1 MSEVMKRYIDRLLRP
16 ITRRLSAMVVRAVVV
31 DVVEDLQRQG
41 LQVRM
46 DSDESGDNIERFQQ
60 YGFSSV
66 PPADSEAIIAALK
79 GNLAQRV
86 ALAVE
91 KKELRP
97 QGDSLDVFIYHA
109 EGHSIQLTKDGK
121 CIISVTDAILEA
133 TSSFTIISQETLIQG
148 PLHVTGGIST
158 DLGIFATGAIQSGS
172 SITAAGIVGGADL
185 VADNISYLGHR
196 HIYET
201 NKITEGPTS

>member
-1 MSEVMKRYIDRLLRP
+1 MSNAFYRYVDKAVSRIKRRI
-16 ITRRLSAMVVRAVVV
+16 ISMVTRAIVV
-31 DVVEDLQRQG
+31 DVIEDLQRQAIQIAG
-41 LQVRM
+41 E
-46 DSDESGDNIERFQQ
+46 SNESGDNIERFQQ

-66 PPADSEAIIAALK
+66 PPNGSEAILAALN
-79 GNLAQRV
+79 GNLGKRIAI
-86 ALAVE
+86 AVE

-133 TSSFTIISQETLIQG
+133 TSSFTIISPETLIQG

-172 SITAAGIVGGADL
+172 SITAAGIVGGSDL

>member
-1 MSEVMKRYIDRLLRP
+1 MSNAFYRYVDKAVSRIKRRIISM
-16 ITRRLSAMVVRAVVV
+16 ITRAIVV
-31 DVVEDLQRQG
+31 DVIEDLQRQAIQITG
-41 LQVRM
+41 E
-46 DSDESGDNIERFQQ
+46 SNESGDNIERFQQ

-133 TSSFTIISQETLIQG
+133 TSSFTIISPETLIQG

>member
-1 MSEVMKRYIDRLLRP
+1 MKRYIDRLLRP

-31 DVVEDLQRQG
+31 EVVEDLQRQG

-66 PPADSEAIIAALK
+66 PPPDSEAIIAALK
-79 GNLAQRV
+79 GNLAQRI

-97 QGDSLDVFIYHA
+97 KGDPLDVFLYHA
-109 EGHSIQLTKDGK
+109 EGHHMRLSKDGK
-121 CIISVTDAILEA
+121 LIIPVTDAILEA
-133 TSSFTIISQETLIQG
+133 SNSVTIISPQTLIQG

-158 DLGIFATGAIQSGS
+158 DLGIYATGSIISGS
-172 SITAAGIVGGADL
+172 AMTATGVVSGSDLMAG
-185 VADNISYLGHR
+185 NISYLGHR

>member
-1 MSEVMKRYIDRLLRP
+1 MKRYIDRLLRP

-133 TSSFTIISQETLIQG
+133 TSSFTIISPETLIQG

-172 SITAAGIVGGADL
+172 SITAAGILYGADL
-185 VADNISYLGHR
+185 EANNISYLGHF

-201 NKITEGPTS
+201 NKATEGPSS

>member
-1 MSEVMKRYIDRLLRP
+1 MSNAFYRYVDKAVSRIQRRIISM
-16 ITRRLSAMVVRAVVV
+16 ITRAIVV
-31 DVVEDLQRQG
+31 DVIEDLQRQAIQITG
-41 LQVRM
+41 E
-46 DSDESGDNIERFQQ
+46 SNESGDNIERFQQ

-133 TSSFTIISQETLIQG
+133 TSSFTIISPETLIQG

-172 SITAAGIVGGADL
+172 SITAAGIVGGSDL
-185 VADNISYLGHR
+185 VADNISYLGHF

-201 NKITEGPTS
+201 NKATEGPSS